1 MQTKENLTTYID
13 TVQGKWISVHN
24 WWEDA
29 IFWVQFH
36 LHDIQIF
43 LALKLFH
50 F

>member
-1 MQTKENLTTYID
+1 MQTKENLSTYID
-13 TVQGKWISVHN
+13 TGQMDNVHN

-36 LHDIQIF
+36 LYHIQIF